1 MEWWEGGG
9 ERPPGAKASSLE
21 LPFNKHTSGGMP
33 DHTIESSEPG
43 DGSRVRYLD
52 IEVSS
57 AGIAEL
63 ARDGRPVVSVPREE
77 LRTVELRYGPPGE
90 RLFVQTVVGAAV
102 LVVGL
107 ALGRGIVTWL
117 FYGGYAN
124 LNAGAGSVTFT
135 LGGAW
140 LLWRAWR
147 PRHHLRLVT
156 SKGTRRLS
164 FGNVADEASIALV
177 LRAITQTLGIVV
189 KDSRQPAKG
198 PYRDR

>member
-1 MEWWEGGG
+1 MYEMP
-9 ERPPGAKASSLE
+9 ER
-21 LPFNKHTSGGMP
+21 T
-33 DHTIESSEPG
+33 TESDVPADRSP
-43 DGSRVRYLD
+43 VRYLD
-52 IEVSS
+52 IEVSP

-63 ARDGRPVVSVPREE
+63 GRDGRPVVNVPREE

-90 RLFVQTVVGAAV
+90 RLVLQTVIGTAV

-107 ALGRGIVTWL
+107 ALGRGIVAW

-140 LLWRAWR
+140 FLWRAWR
-147 PRHHLRLVT
+147 PRHHLRLGT
-156 SKGTRRLS
+156 TKGTRRLS

-177 LRAITQTLGIVV
+177 LRAITRTLGIIV
-189 KDSRQPAKG
+189 KDSRSSATGG